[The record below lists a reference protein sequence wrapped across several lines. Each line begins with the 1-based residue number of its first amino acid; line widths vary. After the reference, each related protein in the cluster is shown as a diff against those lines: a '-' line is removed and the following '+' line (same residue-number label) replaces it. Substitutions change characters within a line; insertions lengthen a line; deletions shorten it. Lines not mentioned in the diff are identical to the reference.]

1 MNLRVLNV
9 TTPSDYKKNDEL
21 TIYKI
26 KNISFLNNNK
36 NNVYHYKV
44 GLYGNIGAEKRI
56 YYIFQFDETS
66 ISISTLYTNGGKKA
80 KLEVEIDMALV
91 FTKRI
96 WKSSKPETVL
106 INTYKYDYERTK
118 APIENGTKGKWWIFM
133 IEKK

>member
-1 MNLRVLNV
+1 M
-9 TTPSDYKKNDEL
+9 
-21 TIYKI
+21 
-26 KNISFLNNNK
+26 
-36 NNVYHYKV
+36 
-44 GLYGNIGAEKRI
+44 YGNIGAEKRI

-91 FTKRI
+91 FTKSI

-133 IEKK
+133 IEKKVSIVI